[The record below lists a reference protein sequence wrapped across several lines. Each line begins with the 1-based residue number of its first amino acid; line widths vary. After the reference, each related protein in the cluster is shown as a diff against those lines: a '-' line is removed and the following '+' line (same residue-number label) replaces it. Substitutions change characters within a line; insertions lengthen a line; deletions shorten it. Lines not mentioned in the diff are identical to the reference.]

1 MEEVGLDH
9 DRFTG
14 MRAGNDD
21 RKDKGDDY
29 SGVYSV
35 HDALSVINSLF
46 PDNTRDT
53 GYPCHR
59 SAAYDTTKS
68 KDIRMRAKTG
78 NSLRI
83 VTFAILPWIVLVPT
97 GCEKPKLR
105 SDGAKETVEVRP
117 SERPANPFSDPA
129 ESPSGPSEGV
139 GARTSPAPAANAPSP
154 QAMAPTPSSLDPGA
168 RAREYARMQR
178 MCDAQLA
185 GIEAIQ
191 SDLAR
196 HSATLNQLRSR
207 LQTVRALKAGAKSG
221 GVRVER
227 IGGESTLVNRAAEAH
242 EIEAKI
248 RAEEPLV
255 AQFSKALQDAQQ
267 QYAAL
272 QHSMNQL
279 LVE

>member
-1 MEEVGLDH
+1 MKAKMGKFL
-9 DRFTG
+9 RL
-14 MRAGNDD
+14 A
-21 RKDKGDDY
+21 
-29 SGVYSV
+29 
-35 HDALSVINSLF
+35 SL
-46 PDNTRDT
+46 
-53 GYPCHR
+53 
-59 SAAYDTTKS
+59 
-68 KDIRMRAKTG
+68 
-78 NSLRI
+78 
-83 VTFAILPWIVLVPT
+83 AILPWIVLVPT
-97 GCEKPKLR
+97 GCERPKLR
-105 SDGAKETVEVRP
+105 SDAAKETVEP
-117 SERPANPFSDPA
+117 IPAERPANPFSEPA
-129 ESPSGPSEGV
+129 KSPSAP
-139 GARTSPAPAANAPSP
+139 TSPAAATSPSP
-154 QAMAPTPSSLDPGA
+154 FTAPTASESKETSPSSSSLDPGA

-227 IGGESTLVNRAAEAH
+227 IGGESTLVNRAAEAR

>member
-1 MEEVGLDH
+1 M
-9 DRFTG
+9 
-14 MRAGNDD
+14 
-21 RKDKGDDY
+21 
-29 SGVYSV
+29 
-35 HDALSVINSLF
+35 
-46 PDNTRDT
+46 
-53 GYPCHR
+53 
-59 SAAYDTTKS
+59 
-68 KDIRMRAKTG
+68 
-78 NSLRI
+78 
-83 VTFAILPWIVLVPT
+83 
-97 GCEKPKLR
+97 
-105 SDGAKETVEVRP
+105 RP

-154 QAMAPTPSSLDPGA
+154 QAMAPTPSTLDPGA

-227 IGGESTLVNRAAEAH
+227 IGGESTLVNRAAEAR

-267 QYAAL
+267 QYTAL

>member
-1 MEEVGLDH
+1 M
-9 DRFTG
+9 
-14 MRAGNDD
+14 
-21 RKDKGDDY
+21 
-29 SGVYSV
+29 
-35 HDALSVINSLF
+35 INSLF

-105 SDGAKETVEVRP
+105 SDAAKETVDP
-117 SERPANPFSDPA
+117 IPAERPANPFSEPA
-129 ESPSGPSEGV
+129 ESPSEPSEGV
-139 GARTSPAPAANAPSP
+139 GARTSPATAANAPSP

-227 IGGESTLVNRAAEAH
+227 IGGESTLVNRAAEAR